1 MRSQWNHVPM
11 RTLTLI
17 VVSVLSA
24 ISLTV
29 TPATAEAQAVR
40 SVGGHVGAVRARQLQ
55 DRGEDSGTR
64 TGVLAGAYVD
74 ALTPV
79 TWLSVLAEA
88 SYAERGGRFTFSE
101 EADADVRAGYLVF
114 AVAPT
119 ARIGLGP
126 VALAVYAGPGVET
139 SVSTRYSPNLAAA
152 YDTPTAQVFIA
163 LLGAGLE
170 VHPTRRWALRMEI
183 RHVEGVSAAFTDDA
197 GDFRHRS
204 TEILLRVGRRGRP

>member
-1 MRSQWNHVPM
+1 M

-17 VVSVLSA
+17 VVSFLSA

-29 TPATAEAQAVR
+29 ASATAEAQSVL
-40 SVGGHVGAVRARQLQ
+40 SVGGHVGAVRARQLR

-64 TGVLAGAYVD
+64 TGLLAGAYVD

-79 TWLSVLAEA
+79 PWLSVLAEA
-88 SYAERGGRFTFSE
+88 SYAERGGRFTFPD

>member
-1 MRSQWNHVPM
+1 M

-17 VVSVLSA
+17 VVSFLSA
-24 ISLTV
+24 TSSTV
-29 TPATAEAQAVR
+29 TSETAEAQAVL
-40 SVGGHVGAVRARQLQ
+40 SVGGHVGAVHARQLQ

-64 TGVLAGAYVD
+64 TGLLAGAYVD

-88 SYAERGGRFTFSE
+88 SYAERGGRFNLSE
-101 EADADVRAGYLVF
+101 DTDAEVRAGYLVF

-119 ARIGLGP
+119 VRIGLGP
-126 VALAVYAGPGVET
+126 VALAAYAGPGMET
-139 SVSTRYSPNLAAA
+139 SISTRYSPLLAGA

-170 VHPTRRWALRMEI
+170 VHPTRRWTLRMDI